1 MNLIRSMTGYGKGE
15 HENQLYRFS
24 VEMKSVNHRYN
35 DIYIR
40 MPKHISYLE
49 EKIKRIIKNEIKRGK
64 IDVFINLE
72 YLEDSAMDVKVDIP
86 LAKSYKSALNELIL
100 ELDLKDYVKLNNIL
114 HMDNVINSERKDVDE
129 EEIEDCLK
137 KAINIGLEQ
146 MVNMRMAEGKELKED
161 MILKLKNVEENLIF
175 IEKRAPNVV
184 LEYKEKLSERI
195 EELLN
200 DDIDL
205 DEDKLNNEVAFFA
218 DRSSIDEEIVRLK
231 SHIKQFYLILEEE
244 NSIGR
249 KLDFLIQEL
258 NREINTI
265 GSKSNDISIS
275 KLVVDIKS
283 ELEKI
288 REQVQNIE

>member
-244 NSIGR
+244 NSIG
-249 KLDFLIQEL
+249 
-258 NREINTI
+258 
-265 GSKSNDISIS
+265 
-275 KLVVDIKS
+275 
-283 ELEKI
+283 
-288 REQVQNIE
+288 

>member
-1 MNLIRSMTGYGKGE
+1 
-15 HENQLYRFS
+15 
-24 VEMKSVNHRYN
+24 
-35 DIYIR
+35 IR

>member
-1 MNLIRSMTGYGKGE
+1 LIRSMTGYGKGE

-137 KAINIGLEQ
+137 EAINIGLEQ

-265 GSKSNDISIS
+265 GSKSNDVSIS

>member
-1 MNLIRSMTGYGKGE
+1 MIRSMTGYGKGE